1 MYATLRHKSGFYLKS
16 DIPNLPSS
24 GRVDKAL
31 CRRPGEPDSM
41 PLVEMLAVLEQKYGW
56 VLHHVSVCMEY
67 ELFVFKRT
75 SLSLSKDL
83 DELFVRLDELERGC
97 YGSTAASK

>member
-1 MYATLRHKSGFYLKS
+1 MYATLRHKSGFYFKS

-31 CRRPGEPDSM
+31 CRRPGEPNSM

-56 VLHHVSVCMEY
+56 VLHNVSICKEY

-75 SLSLSKDL
+75 SRLDL
-83 DELFVRLDELERGC
+83 DELFIRLDELERG
-97 YGSTAASK
+97 SK